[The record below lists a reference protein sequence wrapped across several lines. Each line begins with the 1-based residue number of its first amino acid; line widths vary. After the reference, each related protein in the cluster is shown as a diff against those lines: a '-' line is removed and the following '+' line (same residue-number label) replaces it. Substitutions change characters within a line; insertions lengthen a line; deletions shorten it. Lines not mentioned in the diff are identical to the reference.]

1 MVLNIKRNEKKIN
14 KIAET
19 LNSIVQKN
27 NSDDNII
34 NDTKYFFN
42 QVNDL
47 EKIQQEN
54 ITLKADSI
62 IYREDIS
69 SLVDL
74 NNKYGQDL
82 EIARKKI
89 LDLIDKNNNIEK
101 EIHHKKYQIDKLNEI
116 LTRLRMY
123 ENQDVEYKIRNNKTK
138 EEILYETEYNV
149 KMRKDEKLKLIKD
162 KKILEGKTKS
172 KRARRKK

>member
-1 MVLNIKRNEKKIN
+1 M
-14 KIAET
+14 
-19 LNSIVQKN
+19 
-27 NSDDNII
+27 
-34 NDTKYFFN
+34 
-42 QVNDL
+42 
-47 EKIQQEN
+47 
-54 ITLKADSI
+54 
-62 IYREDIS
+62 
-69 SLVDL
+69 
-74 NNKYGQDL
+74 

-162 KKILEGKTKS
+162 KKEIIKQ
-172 KRARRKK
+172 RRKFCMKLNIM